1 MGIPAEQLIL
11 VDSDGHAVDV
21 DTLVER
27 FRKEL
32 QRTLA
37 DDEVGVVIYAGDLGI
52 YSLKPT
58 ESGDFLAQPVTEISR
73 PRFSTR
79 VLRKQIGATVLSV
92 TADAVFVVRDGNTLK
107 KVRAEKL
114 DAGMVLAN
122 GDKCTDELQ
131 ERVGETVF
139 RNRRTRLGRRSID

>member
-1 MGIPAEQLIL
+1 MGIPAEQLRL
-11 VDSDGHAVDV
+11 VDSDGHAVHV

-27 FRKEL
+27 LRKEP

-37 DDEVGVVIYAGDLGI
+37 DDEVGVVIYVGDLGI

-114 DAGMVLAN
+114 EAGMVLAN
-122 GDKCTDELQ
+122 GDKVY
-131 ERVGETVF
+131 R
-139 RNRRTRLGRRSID
+139 